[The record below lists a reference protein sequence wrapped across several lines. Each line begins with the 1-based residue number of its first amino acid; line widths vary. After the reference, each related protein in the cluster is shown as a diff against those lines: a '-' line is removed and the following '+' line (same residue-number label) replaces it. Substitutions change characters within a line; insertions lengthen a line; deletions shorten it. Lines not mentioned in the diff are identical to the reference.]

1 MINVLAAIEECI
13 LDGLKRR
20 LLGLFGIQSTYALIY
35 NISKFCPEAAVVL
48 SKMTQ
53 SDEQYGYRMPF
64 DWNSLKSEH

>member
-1 MINVLAAIEECI
+1 MNELINVLAAIEECI

-64 DWNSLKSEH
+64 D